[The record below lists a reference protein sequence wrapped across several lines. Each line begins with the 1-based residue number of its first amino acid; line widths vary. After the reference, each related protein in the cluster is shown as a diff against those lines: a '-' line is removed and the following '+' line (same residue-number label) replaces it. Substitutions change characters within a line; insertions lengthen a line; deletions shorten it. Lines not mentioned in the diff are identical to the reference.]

1 MFFTQKEVL
10 MNDQVTSP
18 ATTPK
23 RSKALHI
30 TLWIVQILLVITFGF
45 AGVMKSTQPIAV
57 LGKNMPWTL
66 VVPAALVRFIGISEL
81 LGALGLV
88 LPSITRIL
96 PGLTAWAGVGL
107 TTIMVLAMGFHVSR
121 GEFYG
126 IPPTL
131 ILGLLSAFVAWGRFR
146 KAPIKAR

>member
-1 MFFTQKEVL
+1 
-10 MNDQVTSP
+10 MNNHVASP
-18 ATTPK
+18 AMAPK
-23 RSKALHI
+23 PGKALHI
-30 TLWIVQILLVITFGF
+30 TLWIVQILLAAAFGF
-45 AGVMKSTQPIAV
+45 AGFMKSTQPIAE

-66 VVPAALVRFIGISEL
+66 VVPAGLVRFIGVAEM

-88 LPSITRIL
+88 LPSITRVL

-146 KAPIKAR
+146 KAPIKERMK